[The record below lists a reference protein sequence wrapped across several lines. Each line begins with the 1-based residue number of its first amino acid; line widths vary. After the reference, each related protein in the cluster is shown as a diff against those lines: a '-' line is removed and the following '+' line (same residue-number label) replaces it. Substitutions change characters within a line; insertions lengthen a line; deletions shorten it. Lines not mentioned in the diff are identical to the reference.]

1 MWCISRTDHLHCQG
15 EMNLLVSLLHI
26 PLLLNID
33 VYIYIYIY
41 IYIKRNKDNK
51 IKNRSKCVYKL

>member
-1 MWCISRTDHLHCQG
+1 MWWISRTDHLHCQG

-33 VYIYIYIY
+33 VYIYIYI
-41 IYIKRNKDNK
+41 KRNKDNK